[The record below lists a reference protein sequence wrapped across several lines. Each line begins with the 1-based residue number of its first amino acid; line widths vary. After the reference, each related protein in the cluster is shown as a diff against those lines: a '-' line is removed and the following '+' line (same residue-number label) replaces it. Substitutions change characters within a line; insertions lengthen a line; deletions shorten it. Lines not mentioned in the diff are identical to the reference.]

1 MSTRTTT
8 PLRRGVL
15 AAAAALALPAAA
27 LAQSS
32 VTLAGLV
39 DLSAG
44 QSKPVGNPNKVWGV
58 DNGNMTT
65 SWFGVNGSEDLGGGL
80 SAIFTLQSFMR
91 ADTGASG
98 RFGADTFWARNAFVG
113 LASNTLGKVTI
124 GRNTTP
130 FFVTTLSFNP
140 FGDSFGYSPSIR
152 HYFTSGTLTGDSG
165 WSDSVLYTS
174 PKLGGATLQLFIAAA
189 EAGSNGRNHGVNLRW
204 GSGAFDSALSW
215 QDVKKNGAAAV
226 DDTKAWQA
234 AASYDFG
241 AAKLFGQFGNVD
253 NKTSG
258 NEYDIAGLGAAV
270 PVGAGKILAQ
280 WGQIKPETGAKRKT
294 FSLGYDHFLSKRTDL
309 YLVGMSDKVDGLSSG
324 SAFSVGVRHRF

>member
-1 MSTRTTT
+1 MTRSSAFRCALIAAST
-8 PLRRGVL
+8 
-15 AAAAALALPAAA
+15 ALALPATA

-32 VTLAGLV
+32 VTLSGLL
-39 DLSAG
+39 DISAG
-44 QSKPVGNPNKVWGV
+44 QSKPAGNPNKTWNV
-58 DNGNMTT
+58 DNGQMTT
-65 SWFGVNGSEDLGGGL
+65 SWFGVSGTEDLGGGL
-80 SAIFTLQSFMR
+80 SALFTLQSFMR

-113 LASNTLGKVTI
+113 LASSSFGRVTI

-174 PKLGGATLQLFIAAA
+174 PKIGGATAQLFIAAA

-204 GSGAFDSALSW
+204 GAGAFDSAFSW
-215 QDVKKNGAAAV
+215 QDVKKDGAAAV
-226 DDTKAWQA
+226 ADTKSWQA
-234 AASYDFG
+234 AATYDFG
-241 AAKLFGQFGNVD
+241 VAKLFGQFGNVA
-253 NKTSG
+253 NKTTG
-258 NEYDIAGLGAAV
+258 NEYDITGIGASV
-270 PVGAGKILAQ
+270 PVGNGKVLAQ

-294 FSLGYDHFLSKRTDL
+294 FSAGYDYFLSKRTDL
-309 YLVGMSDKVDGLSSG
+309 YAVAMSDKITGQSSG
-324 SAFSVGVRHRF
+324 SAFSIGVRHRY

>member
-1 MSTRTTT
+1 M
-8 PLRRGVL
+8 G
-15 AAAAALALPAAA
+15 ALPGTAM
-27 LAQSS
+27 AQSS
-32 VTLAGLV
+32 VTLSGLL
-39 DLSAG
+39 DISAG
-44 QSKPVGNPNKVWGV
+44 QSKAAGSSNKVWGV
-58 DNGNMTT
+58 DNGQMTT
-65 SWFGVNGSEDLGGGL
+65 SWFGASGSEDLGGGL
-80 SAIFTLQSFMR
+80 SALFTLQSFMR

-113 LASNTLGKVTI
+113 LASSSLGKVTI

-174 PKLGGATLQLFIAAA
+174 PKLGGATLQLFMAAA

-204 GSGAFDSALSW
+204 GAGAFDSALSW
-215 QDVKKNGAAAV
+215 QDVKKDGATAV
-226 DDTKAWQA
+226 ADTKSWQG

-241 AAKLFGQFGNVD
+241 VARLFGQFGNVA

-258 NEYDIAGLGAAV
+258 NEYDIVGLGASV
-270 PVGAGKILAQ
+270 PVGNGKILAQ

-294 FSLGYDHFLSKRTDL
+294 FSAGYDYFLSKRTDL
-309 YLVGMSDKVDGLSSG
+309 YAVAMSDKIDGQTSG
-324 SAFSVGVRHRF
+324 SAFSVGIRHRY

>member
-1 MSTRTTT
+1 MNLRSALRST
-8 PLRRGVL
+8 LI
-15 AAAAALALPAAA
+15 AALVIWALPGTAM
-27 LAQSS
+27 AQSS
-32 VTLAGLV
+32 VTLSGLL
-39 DLSAG
+39 DISAG
-44 QSKPVGNPNKVWGV
+44 QSKAAGSSNKVWGV
-58 DNGNMTT
+58 DNGQMTT
-65 SWFGVNGSEDLGGGL
+65 SWFGASGSEDLGGGL
-80 SAIFTLQSFMR
+80 SALFTLQSFMR

-98 RFGADTFWARNAFVG
+98 RFGGDTFWARNAFVG
-113 LASNTLGKVTI
+113 LASSSLGKVTI

-174 PKLGGATLQLFIAAA
+174 PKLGGATLQLFMAAA

-204 GSGAFDSALSW
+204 GAGAFDSAFSW
-215 QDVKKNGAAAV
+215 QDVKKDGATAV
-226 DDTKAWQA
+226 ADTKSWQG

-241 AAKLFGQFGNVD
+241 VARLFGQFGNVA

-258 NEYDIAGLGAAV
+258 NEYDIVGLGASV
-270 PVGAGKILAQ
+270 PVGNGKILAQ

-294 FSLGYDHFLSKRTDL
+294 FSAGYDYFLSKRTDL
-309 YLVGMSDKVDGLSSG
+309 YAVAMSDKIDGQTSG
-324 SAFSVGVRHRF
+324 SAFSVGIRHRY

>member
-1 MSTRTTT
+1 MNRSSTVRST
-8 PLRRGVL
+8 LI
-15 AAAAALALPAAA
+15 AASAALALSGAAM
-27 LAQSS
+27 AQSS
-32 VTLAGLV
+32 VTLSGLL

-44 QSKPVGNPNKVWGV
+44 QSKAAGSSNKVWGV
-58 DNGNMTT
+58 DNGQMTT
-65 SWFGVNGSEDLGGGL
+65 SWFGVSGSEDLGGGL
-80 SAIFTLQSFMR
+80 SALFTLQSFMR

-113 LASNTLGKVTI
+113 LSSSSLGKVTI

-130 FFVTTLSFNP
+130 FFVTTLSFSP

-174 PKLGGATLQLFIAAA
+174 PKLGGATLQLFMAAA

-204 GSGAFDSALSW
+204 GAGAFDSALSW
-215 QDVKKNGAAAV
+215 QDVKKDGTTAV
-226 DDTKAWQA
+226 ADTRSWQA

-241 AAKLFGQFGNVD
+241 VARLFGQFGNVA

-258 NEYDIAGLGAAV
+258 NEYDLADLGASV
-270 PVGAGKILAQ
+270 PVGNGKIIAQ

-294 FSLGYDHFLSKRTDL
+294 FSAGYDYFLSRRTDL
-309 YLVGMSDKVDGLSSG
+309 YAVAMSDKIDGQSSG
-324 SAFSVGVRHRF
+324 SAFSVGIRHRY

>member
-1 MSTRTTT
+1 MKRI
-8 PLRRGVL
+8 PIHRAALIAAIAL
-15 AAAAALALPAAA
+15 AAAAAQ
-27 LAQSS
+27 AQSS
-32 VTLAGLV
+32 VTLSGLLDV
-39 DLSAG
+39 SAG
-44 QSKPVGNPNKVWGV
+44 QSKAAGSTSRVWGV

-65 SWFGVNGSEDLGGGL
+65 SWFGASGSEDLGGGL
-80 SAIFTLQSFMR
+80 SALFTLQTFMR

-113 LASNTLGKVTI
+113 LASKDFGKVTL

-174 PKLGGATLQLFIAAA
+174 PNLGGATLQLFMAAA

-204 GSGAFDSALSW
+204 GAGAIDAAFSW
-215 QDVKKNGAAAV
+215 QDVKKDGATAV
-226 DDTKAWQA
+226 ADTKAWQA

-241 AAKLFGQFGNVD
+241 VAKAFGQYGKVD
-253 NKTSG
+253 NKTTG
-258 NEYDIAGLGAAV
+258 NSYDITGLGASV
-270 PVGAGKILAQ
+270 PVGNGKILAQ
-280 WGQIKPETGAKRKT
+280 WGQIKPETGPKRKT
-294 FSLGYDHFLSKRTDL
+294 FSAGYDYFLSKRTDL
-309 YLVGMSDKVDGLSSG
+309 YAVAMSDKITGQSSG
-324 SAFSVGVRHRF
+324 SAFSVGIRHRY

>member
-1 MSTRTTT
+1 MKRI
-8 PLRRGVL
+8 PIHRAALIAAIAL
-15 AAAAALALPAAA
+15 AAGAAQ
-27 LAQSS
+27 AQSS
-32 VTLAGLV
+32 VTLSGLLDV
-39 DLSAG
+39 SAG
-44 QSKPVGNPNKVWGV
+44 QSKAAGSTSRVWGV

-65 SWFGVNGSEDLGGGL
+65 SWFGASGSEDLGGGL
-80 SAIFTLQSFMR
+80 SALFTLQTFMR

-113 LASNTLGKVTI
+113 LASKDFGKVTL

-174 PKLGGATLQLFIAAA
+174 PNLGGATLQLFMAAA

-204 GSGAFDSALSW
+204 GAGAIDAAFSW
-215 QDVKKNGAAAV
+215 QDVKKDGATAV
-226 DDTKAWQA
+226 ADTKAWQA

-241 AAKLFGQFGNVD
+241 VAKAFGQYGKVD
-253 NKTSG
+253 NKTTG
-258 NEYDIAGLGAAV
+258 NSYDITGLGASV
-270 PVGAGKILAQ
+270 PVGNGKILAQ
-280 WGQIKPETGAKRKT
+280 WGQIKPEPGPKRKT
-294 FSLGYDHFLSKRTDL
+294 FSAGYDYFLSKRTDL
-309 YLVGMSDKVDGLSSG
+309 YAVAMSDKITGQSSG
-324 SAFSVGVRHRF
+324 SAFSVGIRHRY

>member
-1 MSTRTTT
+1 MKRTSIHRAA
-8 PLRRGVL
+8 LIAAIAL
-15 AAAAALALPAAA
+15 AAGAAQ
-27 LAQSS
+27 AQSS
-32 VTLAGLV
+32 VTLSGLLDV
-39 DLSAG
+39 SAG
-44 QSKPVGNPNKVWGV
+44 QSKAAGSTSRVWGV

-65 SWFGVNGSEDLGGGL
+65 SWFGASGSEDLGGGL
-80 SAIFTLQSFMR
+80 SALFTLQSFMR

-113 LASNTLGKVTI
+113 LASKDFGKVTL

-174 PKLGGATLQLFIAAA
+174 PNLGGATLQLFMAAA

-204 GSGAFDSALSW
+204 GAGAIDAAFSW
-215 QDVKKNGAAAV
+215 QDVKKDGATAV
-226 DDTKAWQA
+226 ADTKAWQA

-241 AAKLFGQFGNVD
+241 VAKAFGQYGKVD
-253 NKTSG
+253 NKTTG
-258 NEYDIAGLGAAV
+258 NSYDITGLGASV
-270 PVGAGKILAQ
+270 PVGNGKILAQ
-280 WGQIKPETGAKRKT
+280 WGQIKPETGPKRKT
-294 FSLGYDHFLSKRTDL
+294 FSAGYDYFLSKRTDL
-309 YLVGMSDKVDGLSSG
+309 YAVAMSDKITGQSSG
-324 SAFSVGVRHRF
+324 SAFSVGIRHRY

>member
-1 MSTRTTT
+1 MKRTSIHRAA
-8 PLRRGVL
+8 LIAAIAL
-15 AAAAALALPAAA
+15 AAGAAQ
-27 LAQSS
+27 AQSS
-32 VTLAGLV
+32 VTLSGLLDV
-39 DLSAG
+39 SAG
-44 QSKPVGNPNKVWGV
+44 QSKAAGSTSRVWGV

-65 SWFGVNGSEDLGGGL
+65 SWFGASGSEDLGGGL
-80 SAIFTLQSFMR
+80 SALFTLQTFMR

-113 LASNTLGKVTI
+113 LASKDFGKVTL

-174 PKLGGATLQLFIAAA
+174 PNLGGATLQLFMAAA

-204 GSGAFDSALSW
+204 GAGAIDAAFSW
-215 QDVKKNGAAAV
+215 QDVKKDGATAV
-226 DDTKAWQA
+226 ADTKAWQA

-241 AAKLFGQFGNVD
+241 VAKAFGQYGKVD
-253 NKTSG
+253 NKTTG
-258 NEYDIAGLGAAV
+258 NSYDITGLGASV
-270 PVGAGKILAQ
+270 PVGNGKILAQ
-280 WGQIKPETGAKRKT
+280 WGQIKPETGPKRKT
-294 FSLGYDHFLSKRTDL
+294 FSAGYDYFLSKRTDL
-309 YLVGMSDKVDGLSSG
+309 YAVAMSDKITGQSSG
-324 SAFSVGVRHRF
+324 SAFSVGIRHRY

>member
-1 MSTRTTT
+1 
-8 PLRRGVL
+8 
-15 AAAAALALPAAA
+15 
-27 LAQSS
+27 
-32 VTLAGLV
+32 
-39 DLSAG
+39 
-44 QSKPVGNPNKVWGV
+44 
-58 DNGNMTT
+58 MTT
-65 SWFGVNGSEDLGGGL
+65 NWFGFSGSEDLGGGL
-80 SAIFTLQSFMR
+80 SAVFTLQSFMR

-113 LASNTLGKVTI
+113 LASSSLGRVTI

-174 PKLGGATLQLFIAAA
+174 PKLGGATLQLFVAAA

-204 GSGAFDSALSW
+204 GAGAFDSAFSW
-215 QDVKKNGAAAV
+215 QDVKKDGAAAV
-226 DDTKAWQA
+226 ADTKSWQG

-241 AAKLFGQFGNVD
+241 MAKLFGQFGNVA
-253 NKTSG
+253 NKTTG
-258 NEYDIAGLGAAV
+258 NEYDIAGLGASV
-270 PVGAGKILAQ
+270 PVGNGRLLAQ

-294 FSLGYDHFLSKRTDL
+294 FSAGYDYFLSKRTDL
-309 YLVGMSDKVDGLSSG
+309 YAVAMSDKIDGQSNG
-324 SAFSVGVRHRF
+324 SAFSIGVRHRY

>member
-1 MSTRTTT
+1 MKRI
-8 PLRRGVL
+8 PIHR
-15 AAAAALALPAAA
+15 AALIAAIALTAGAAQ
-27 LAQSS
+27 AQSS
-32 VTLAGLV
+32 VTLSGLLDV
-39 DLSAG
+39 SAG
-44 QSKPVGNPNKVWGV
+44 QSKAAGSTSRVWGV

-65 SWFGVNGSEDLGGGL
+65 SWFGASGSEDLGGGL
-80 SAIFTLQSFMR
+80 SALFTLQSFMR

-113 LASNTLGKVTI
+113 LASKDFGKVTL

-174 PKLGGATLQLFIAAA
+174 PNLGGATLQLFMAAA

-204 GSGAFDSALSW
+204 GSGAIDAAFSW
-215 QDVKKNGAAAV
+215 QDVKKDGATAV
-226 DDTKAWQA
+226 ADTKAWQA

-241 AAKLFGQFGNVD
+241 VAKAFGQYGKVD
-253 NKTSG
+253 NKTTG
-258 NEYDIAGLGAAV
+258 NSYDIAGLGASV
-270 PVGAGKILAQ
+270 PLGNGKVLAQ

-294 FSLGYDHFLSKRTDL
+294 FSAGYDYFLSKRTDL
-309 YLVGMSDKVDGLSSG
+309 YAVAMSDKITGQASG
-324 SAFSVGVRHRF
+324 SAFSVGIRHRY

>member
-1 MSTRTTT
+1 MKRI
-8 PLRRGVL
+8 PIHRAALIAAIAL
-15 AAAAALALPAAA
+15 AAGAAQ
-27 LAQSS
+27 AQSS
-32 VTLAGLV
+32 VTLSGLLDV
-39 DLSAG
+39 SAG
-44 QSKPVGNPNKVWGV
+44 QSKAAGSTSRVWGV

-65 SWFGVNGSEDLGGGL
+65 SWFGASGSEDLGGGL
-80 SAIFTLQSFMR
+80 SALFTLQSFMR

-113 LASNTLGKVTI
+113 LASKDFGKVTL

-174 PKLGGATLQLFIAAA
+174 PNLGGATLQLFMAAA

-204 GSGAFDSALSW
+204 GAGAIDAAFSW
-215 QDVKKNGAAAV
+215 QDVKKDGATAV
-226 DDTKAWQA
+226 ADTKAWQA

-241 AAKLFGQFGNVD
+241 VAKAFGQYGKVD
-253 NKTSG
+253 NKTTG
-258 NEYDIAGLGAAV
+258 NSYDITGLGASV
-270 PVGAGKILAQ
+270 PVGNGKILAQ
-280 WGQIKPETGAKRKT
+280 WGQIKPETGPKRKT
-294 FSLGYDHFLSKRTDL
+294 FSAGYDYFLSKRTDL
-309 YLVGMSDKVDGLSSG
+309 YAVAMSDKITGQSSG
-324 SAFSVGVRHRF
+324 SAFSVGIRHRY

>member
-1 MSTRTTT
+1 MKRI
-8 PLRRGVL
+8 PIHRAALIAAIAL
-15 AAAAALALPAAA
+15 AAGAAQ
-27 LAQSS
+27 AQSS
-32 VTLAGLV
+32 VTLSGLLDV
-39 DLSAG
+39 SAG
-44 QSKPVGNPNKVWGV
+44 QSKAAGSTSRVWGV

-65 SWFGVNGSEDLGGGL
+65 SWFGASGSEDLGGGL
-80 SAIFTLQSFMR
+80 SALFTLQTFMR

-113 LASNTLGKVTI
+113 LASKDFGKVTL

-174 PKLGGATLQLFIAAA
+174 PNLGGATLQLFMAAA

-204 GSGAFDSALSW
+204 GAGAIDAAFSW
-215 QDVKKNGAAAV
+215 QDVKKDGATAV
-226 DDTKAWQA
+226 ADTKAWQA

-241 AAKLFGQFGNVD
+241 VAKAFGQYGKVD
-253 NKTSG
+253 NKTTG
-258 NEYDIAGLGAAV
+258 NSYDITGLGASV
-270 PVGAGKILAQ
+270 PVGNGKILAQ
-280 WGQIKPETGAKRKT
+280 WGQIKPETGPKRKT
-294 FSLGYDHFLSKRTDL
+294 FSAGYDYFLSKRTDL
-309 YLVGMSDKVDGLSSG
+309 YAVAMSDKITGQSSG
-324 SAFSVGVRHRF
+324 SAFSVGIRHRY

>member
-1 MSTRTTT
+1 MIRSRVF
-8 PLRRGVL
+8 RRSLL
-15 AAAAALALPAAA
+15 AAAAAISLPAAA
-27 LAQSS
+27 LAQTS
-32 VTLAGLV
+32 VTLSGLL

-44 QSKPVGNPNKVWGV
+44 QSKPVGNPNKVWAV
-58 DNGNMTT
+58 DNGQMTT
-65 SWFGVNGSEDLGGGL
+65 SWFGVSGTEDLGGGL
-80 SAIFTLQSFMR
+80 SAVFALHSFMR

-98 RFGADTFWARNAFVG
+98 RFNADTFWARNAWVG
-113 LASNTLGKVTI
+113 LASTSLGRVTI

-174 PKLGGATLQLFIAAA
+174 PKIAGATLQLFVAAA
-189 EAGSNGRNHGVNLRW
+189 EANSNGRNHGVNLRW
-204 GSGAFDSALSW
+204 GAGAFDSAFSW
-215 QDVKKNGAAAV
+215 QDVKKDGAAAV
-226 DDTKAWQA
+226 ADTKSWQG

-241 AAKLFGQFGNVD
+241 VAKLFGQLGNVA
-253 NKTSG
+253 NKTTG
-258 NEYDIAGLGAAV
+258 NEYDIAGLGASV
-270 PVGAGKILAQ
+270 PVGNGKVLAQ

-294 FSLGYDHFLSKRTDL
+294 FSAGYDYFLSKRTDL
-309 YLVGMSDKVDGLSSG
+309 YAVAMSDKVDGLSSG

>member
-1 MSTRTTT
+1 MKRSSS
-8 PLRRGVL
+8 LRRAL
-15 AAAAALALPAAA
+15 IAASAAMAMPAVA
-27 LAQSS
+27 LAQTS
-32 VTLAGLV
+32 VTLAGLL
-39 DLSAG
+39 DISAG
-44 QSKPVGNPNKVWGV
+44 QSKPAGNPNKTWNV
-58 DNGNMTT
+58 DNGQMTT
-65 SWFGVNGSEDLGGGL
+65 SWFGVSGSEDLGGGL

-113 LASNTLGKVTI
+113 LASTSLGKVTI

-174 PKLGGATLQLFIAAA
+174 PKIGGATLQLFVAAA

-204 GSGAFDSALSW
+204 GTGAFDSAFSW
-215 QDVKKNGAAAV
+215 QDAKKDGAAAV
-226 DDTKAWQA
+226 ADTKSWQA
-234 AASYDFG
+234 AATYDFG
-241 AAKLFGQFGNVD
+241 VAKLFGQFGNVA
-253 NKTSG
+253 NKTTG
-258 NEYDIAGLGAAV
+258 NEYDITGLGASV
-270 PVGAGKILAQ
+270 PVGNGKFIAQ

-294 FSLGYDHFLSKRTDL
+294 FSAGYDYFLSRRTDL
-309 YLVGMSDKVDGLSSG
+309 YAVAMSDRITGQSNG
-324 SAFSVGVRHRF
+324 SAFSIGVRHRY

>member
-1 MSTRTTT
+1 MKRI
-8 PLRRGVL
+8 PIHRAALIAAIAL
-15 AAAAALALPAAA
+15 AAAAAQ
-27 LAQSS
+27 AQSS
-32 VTLAGLV
+32 VTLSGLLDV
-39 DLSAG
+39 SAG
-44 QSKPVGNPNKVWGV
+44 QSKAAGSTSRVWGV

-65 SWFGVNGSEDLGGGL
+65 SWFGASGSEDLGGGL
-80 SAIFTLQSFMR
+80 SALFTLQTFMR

-113 LASNTLGKVTI
+113 VASKDFGKVTL

-174 PKLGGATLQLFIAAA
+174 PNLGGATLQLFMAAA

-204 GSGAFDSALSW
+204 GAGAIDAAFSW
-215 QDVKKNGAAAV
+215 QDVKKDGATAV
-226 DDTKAWQA
+226 ADTKAWQA

-241 AAKLFGQFGNVD
+241 VAKAFGQYGKVD
-253 NKTSG
+253 NKTTG
-258 NEYDIAGLGAAV
+258 NSYDITGLGASV
-270 PVGAGKILAQ
+270 PVGNGKILAQ
-280 WGQIKPETGAKRKT
+280 WGQIKPETGPKRKT
-294 FSLGYDHFLSKRTDL
+294 FSAGYDYFLSKRTDL
-309 YLVGMSDKVDGLSSG
+309 YAVAMSDKITGQSSG
-324 SAFSVGVRHRF
+324 SAFSVGIRHRY

>member
-1 MSTRTTT
+1 MNLYSALRST
-8 PLRRGVL
+8 LI
-15 AAAAALALPAAA
+15 AASVIWALPGTAM
-27 LAQSS
+27 AQSS
-32 VTLAGLV
+32 VTLSGLL
-39 DLSAG
+39 DISAG
-44 QSKPVGNPNKVWGV
+44 QSKAAGSSNKVWGV
-58 DNGNMTT
+58 DNGQMTT
-65 SWFGVNGSEDLGGGL
+65 SWFGASGSEDLGGGL
-80 SAIFTLQSFMR
+80 SALFTLQSFMR

-113 LASNTLGKVTI
+113 LASSSLGKVTI

-174 PKLGGATLQLFIAAA
+174 PKLGGATLQLFMAAA

-204 GSGAFDSALSW
+204 GAGAFDSAFSW
-215 QDVKKNGAAAV
+215 QDVKKDGATAV
-226 DDTKAWQA
+226 ADTKSWQG

-241 AAKLFGQFGNVD
+241 VARLFGQFGNVA

-258 NEYDIAGLGAAV
+258 NEYDIVGLGASV
-270 PVGAGKILAQ
+270 PVGNGKILAL

-294 FSLGYDHFLSKRTDL
+294 FSAGYDYFLSKRTDL
-309 YLVGMSDKVDGLSSG
+309 YAVAMSDKIDGQTSG
-324 SAFSVGVRHRF
+324 SAFSVGIRHRY

>member
-1 MSTRTTT
+1 MNLRSALRST
-8 PLRRGVL
+8 LI
-15 AAAAALALPAAA
+15 AALVIWALPGTAM
-27 LAQSS
+27 AQSS
-32 VTLAGLV
+32 VTLSGLL
-39 DLSAG
+39 DISAG
-44 QSKPVGNPNKVWGV
+44 QSKAAGSSNKVWGV
-58 DNGNMTT
+58 DNGQMTT
-65 SWFGVNGSEDLGGGL
+65 SWFGASGSEDLGGGL
-80 SAIFTLQSFMR
+80 SALFTLQSFMR

-113 LASNTLGKVTI
+113 LASSSLGKVTI

-174 PKLGGATLQLFIAAA
+174 PKLGGATLQLFMAAA

-204 GSGAFDSALSW
+204 GAGAFDSAFSW
-215 QDVKKNGAAAV
+215 QDVKKDGATAV
-226 DDTKAWQA
+226 ADTKSWQG

-241 AAKLFGQFGNVD
+241 VARLFGQFGNVA

-258 NEYDIAGLGAAV
+258 NEYDIVGLGASV
-270 PVGAGKILAQ
+270 PVGNGKILAL

-294 FSLGYDHFLSKRTDL
+294 FSAGYDYFLSKRTDL
-309 YLVGMSDKVDGLSSG
+309 YAVAMSDKIDGQTSG
-324 SAFSVGVRHRF
+324 SAFSVGIRHRY

>member
-1 MSTRTTT
+1 MNRSSA
-8 PLRRGVL
+8 LRSALV
-15 AAAAALALPAAA
+15 AASVACALPGTAM
-27 LAQSS
+27 AQSS
-32 VTLAGLV
+32 VTLSGLL
-39 DLSAG
+39 DISAG
-44 QSKPVGNPNKVWGV
+44 QSKAAGSSNKVWGV
-58 DNGNMTT
+58 DNGQMTT
-65 SWFGVNGSEDLGGGL
+65 SWFGASGSEDLGGGL
-80 SAIFTLQSFMR
+80 SALFTLQSFMR

-113 LASNTLGKVTI
+113 LASNSLGKVTI

-174 PKLGGATLQLFIAAA
+174 PKLGGATLQLFMAAG

-204 GSGAFDSALSW
+204 GAGAFDSAFSW
-215 QDVKKNGAAAV
+215 QDVKKDGATPVA
-226 DDTKAWQA
+226 DTKSWQA

-241 AAKLFGQFGNVD
+241 VARLFGQFGNVA

-258 NEYDIAGLGAAV
+258 NEYDIAGLGASV
-270 PVGAGKILAQ
+270 PVGNGKILAQ

-294 FSLGYDHFLSKRTDL
+294 FSAGYDYFLSKRTDL
-309 YLVGMSDKVDGLSSG
+309 YAVAMNDKIDGQSNG
-324 SAFSVGVRHRF
+324 SAFSVGIRHRY

>member
-1 MSTRTTT
+1 MNLRSALRST
-8 PLRRGVL
+8 LI
-15 AAAAALALPAAA
+15 AASVMGALPGTAM
-27 LAQSS
+27 AQSS
-32 VTLAGLV
+32 VTLSGLL
-39 DLSAG
+39 DISAG
-44 QSKPVGNPNKVWGV
+44 QSKAAGSSNKVWGV
-58 DNGNMTT
+58 DNGQMTT
-65 SWFGVNGSEDLGGGL
+65 SWFGASGSEDLGGGL
-80 SAIFTLQSFMR
+80 SALFTLQSFMR

-113 LASNTLGKVTI
+113 LASSSLGKVTI

-174 PKLGGATLQLFIAAA
+174 PKLGGATLQLFMAAA

-204 GSGAFDSALSW
+204 GAGAFDSALSW
-215 QDVKKNGAAAV
+215 QDVKKDGATAV
-226 DDTKAWQA
+226 ADTKSWQG

-241 AAKLFGQFGNVD
+241 VARLFGQFGNVA

-258 NEYDIAGLGAAV
+258 NEYDIVGLGASV
-270 PVGAGKILAQ
+270 PVGNGKILAQ

-294 FSLGYDHFLSKRTDL
+294 FSAGYDHFLSKRTDL
-309 YLVGMSDKVDGLSSG
+309 YAVAMSDKIDGQTSG
-324 SAFSVGVRHRF
+324 SAFSVGIRHRY